1 MQTMKPTLT
10 RAATMASP
18 RFQSRTLPPK
28 TKSVRP
34 KSRTAPAKKA
44 SRETKTLFL
53 FLAPFALLLF
63 LGLLLIGLR
72 VGVEQLANEVATLE
86 AQKIQLE
93 EQNNRLLAKAEQLAG
108 YARVSRIAQER
119 LGMISLAPRLIVVA
133 PQ

>member
-1 MQTMKPTLT
+1 MKPTHLRN
-10 RAATMASP
+10 RAAIMASP
-18 RFQSRTLPPK
+18 RFQTKALPAK
-28 TKSVRP
+28 VKSVRP
-34 KSRTAPAKKA
+34 QSRVTKKT
-44 SRETKTLFL
+44 SRETKTFFL

-86 AQKIQLE
+86 AQKIRLE

-108 YARVSRIAQER
+108 YARISRLAHER
-119 LGMISLAPRLIVVA
+119 LGMISLAPKLIVVA

>member
-1 MQTMKPTLT
+1 MKPT
-10 RAATMASP
+10 TMAAP
-18 RFQSRTLPPK
+18 RFQPRAVPAK
-28 TKSVRP
+28 AKGARGKSYIA
-34 KSRTAPAKKA
+34 TAQTKKA

>member
-1 MQTMKPTLT
+1 MKPT
-10 RAATMASP
+10 RAVTMATP
-18 RFQSRTLPPK
+18 RFQSRTIAAKPRL
-28 TKSVRP
+28 
-34 KSRTAPAKKA
+34 KSRVGPAKKA

-53 FLAPFALLLF
+53 LLAPFALLLF

-93 EQNNRLLAKAEQLAG
+93 EQNNRLLAQAEQLAG
-108 YARVSRIAQER
+108 FARVSRIAQEQ
-119 LGMISLAPRLIVVA
+119 LGLISLAPHLIVVA

>member
-1 MQTMKPTLT
+1 MKPT
-10 RAATMASP
+10 RAATMATP
-18 RFQSRTLPPK
+18 RFQSKTIAAKPKITRTKPRVG
-28 TKSVRP
+28 T
-34 KSRTAPAKKA
+34 AKKA
-44 SRETKTLFL
+44 SRETRTLFL

-93 EQNNRLLAKAEQLAG
+93 EQNNRLLAQAEQLAG
-108 YARVSRIAQER
+108 YARISRIAHER

-133 PQ
+133 PE

>member
-1 MQTMKPTLT
+1 M
-10 RAATMASP
+10 ATP
-18 RFQSRTLPPK
+18 RFQSKPIAAKPK
-28 TKSVRP
+28 TARV
-34 KSRTAPAKKA
+34 KSRVAPAKKA
-44 SRETKTLFL
+44 SRETKTLVL

-72 VGVEQLANEVATLE
+72 VGVEQLANDVATLE

-108 YARVSRIAQER
+108 YARISRLAHEW
-119 LGMISLAPRLIVVA
+119 LGMVSLAPKLIVVA

>member
-1 MQTMKPTLT
+1 
-10 RAATMASP
+10 MASP
-18 RFQSRTLPPK
+18 RFQ
-28 TKSVRP
+28 TKAVSAKAKNVRS
-34 KSRTAPAKKA
+34 KSRTRPAHKA

-93 EQNNRLLAKAEQLAG
+93 EQNNRLLAQAEQLAG
-108 YARVSRIAQER
+108 YARISRIAQER

-133 PQ
+133 PE